1 MIHAEEFKEARVPA
15 LKLKID
21 FGEIGIKQ
29 SSAQITKRYSPDDLI
44 GQQIVAVVNFPPK
57 RVAGFKSEVL
67 VLGGYLKRVM
77 LYYCDLIWNY
87 RTEQKLVNVK
97 AGNMDIG
104 REYVQCAISNFEATK
119 KQGERVLSQLTH
131 EQIEWSSHE
140 ATNSIAIIIKHL
152 HGNMRSRWTDF

>member
-1 MIHAEEFKEARVPA
+1 MANFEDFLTLDVRIGTVIHAKEFKEARVPA

-67 VLGGYLKRVM
+67 VLGGVPG
-77 LYYCDLIWNY
+77 
-87 RTEQKLVNVK
+87 
-97 AGNMDIG
+97 AGDVVLLQPNMELPNG
-104 REYVQCAISNFEATK
+104 TKIS
-119 KQGERVLSQLTH
+119 
-131 EQIEWSSHE
+131 
-140 ATNSIAIIIKHL
+140 
-152 HGNMRSRWTDF
+152 